1 MATRATYQFISEWS
15 GTHTAYI
22 HHDGYPEGA
31 AQYLFKEIDGG
42 DVMIFNINA
51 FIRHN
56 RKAEM
61 TASHEIHG
69 DTEYR
74 YTICESRFKPL
85 KSALILP
92 TNLTLFGTAALLI
105 LSKNIV
111 YQGARND
118 ET

>member
-1 MATRATYQFISEWS
+1 MATRATYQFVNEWS

-74 YTICESRFKPL
+74 YTILESRLTAQKRVNFTDKFETFFDGSVADFVQEYHL
-85 KSALILP
+85 SRSA
-92 TNLTLFGTAALLI
+92 
-105 LSKNIV
+105 
-111 YQGARND
+111 
-118 ET
+118 